1 MLSQITFE
9 QIKDNFY
16 YGAYGEFRVIVD
28 KSNGYVNATKMCAS
42 AKKNYYHWSQNKSS
56 QHLIQTLQNNL
67 WQKDVSNAIS
77 NSDLTLEDLSHGIPG
92 GRSLV
97 CKTVL
102 PDNTTDVSNI
112 ISGTYVHSLLIP
124 HIACWISADFAL
136 KVSEVINGYIV
147 YEYKRKAEDL
157 EGQLEITAGNVAKLE
172 EVVAEKESLIES
184 QQEAKEEAIQQCEA
198 AKLVAHQ
205 QLRQSQQL
213 ETIVKEKEK
222 TIQQKKLEL
231 DTWGNSHAFVLLRT
245 NSSQSKLPYY
255 AIRRKRANMGS
266 AIKKLRTKYPC
277 SILTYQNLQVPNPV
291 NLYNR
296 LKKNKKFVFKGNYCN
311 ATMPEG
317 DFINLLGKLVSASI

>member
-16 YGAYGEFRVIVD
+16 YGAFRAIFD

-184 QQEAKEEAIQQCEA
+184 QQEAKEGAIQQCEA

-213 ETIVKEKEK
+213 ETIVK
-222 TIQQKKLEL
+222 QKKLEL

-255 AIRRKRANMGS
+255 AIRRKRANMSG
-266 AIKKLRTKYPC
+266 AIKKLRTKYPY
-277 SILTYQNLQVPNPV
+277 SILVYQNLQVPNPV

-296 LKKNKKFVFKGNYCN
+296 LKKTKKLVFKGNYCN
-311 ATMPEG
+311 ATIPEG
-317 DFINLLGKLVSASI
+317 DLINLLGKLTCML